1 MLPVL
6 QACLQTQMLKI
17 TQAFSKLLFQKV
29 LLKLMYMTHHVA
41 TSEEQSSLEIPKL
54 NLQQESVALE
64 SSKWKD
70 ICQFM
75 T

>member
-1 MLPVL
+1 
-6 QACLQTQMLKI
+6 
-17 TQAFSKLLFQKV
+17 
-29 LLKLMYMTHHVA
+29 MTHHVA

-54 NLQQESVALE
+54 NLQQESAALE

>member
-1 MLPVL
+1 MYFPLF
-6 QACLQTQMLKI
+6 QYAFLKI

-29 LLKLMYMTHHVA
+29 LLKLMFYITHHVA
-41 TSEEQSSLEIPKL
+41 TSEEQSSLATFKL